1 MKDPIEQFRDAMH
14 SAGLNPP
21 EVIEAD
27 GEMHRFSANG
37 KRDDDSGWYVLH
49 VDGIP
54 AGAFG
59 DWRADLSEKWRAD
72 IGRELSDSERAAYR
86 ARMDAMRAARE
97 AEQAQRRAEARST
110 AADRWGAADPADPAH
125 PYLVAKGVKPHGTRQ
140 RGGSLLVQMRNTAS
154 ELLNIQTIGADG
166 DKRFLFG
173 GEVSGCY
180 FAIGKPTGRL
190 CIVEGFATGASV
202 REATGDAV
210 AVAFNAGNLKP
221 VAMALR
227 AKFPDLPIVL
237 CADDDYRTAG
247 NPGIT
252 KATEAAR
259 AIGGLMAVP
268 DFGQDRPGK
277 ATDFNDL
284 MRHCGAD
291 AVRQCV
297 ASATTAPEAPQ
308 GAQRDSSGHDG
319 APGAPSAPG
328 ASWGDPRPLSVKVAP
343 APYPLDA
350 LPETMRAAVSEA
362 RDYYQAPLPVVVA
375 SALSVLSVAV
385 QGVADVRRD
394 EKLVGPSCLFS
405 LTIAES
411 GERKSACDRHFSTV
425 LWDWQDEARLRA
437 LPELADYN
445 AAHRAWEAKRSGI
458 TDKIKEMARKGNSTF
473 DLEQRLNL
481 LERESPVQPLQ
492 PTPLRG
498 DDTPENLAWALMKEW
513 PSAGVLSSEAGTVFG
528 SHGMGKESL
537 MRNLALLATLWD
549 GGSQSVGRRTSESFV
564 MKGARFTLGLM
575 VQESTL
581 RAFVGGS
588 DGLAR
593 GMGFLARFLVAW
605 PESTQGQRPYR
616 EPAGFPYLAR
626 FNAAIQNVMKIELR
640 HEPTGGIQPTVLDL
654 SPEGK
659 ALWRS
664 YHDAIE
670 ESLRP
675 RGELYDVRDVASKAA
690 ENIARM
696 AALFHVLE
704 HGPAGAIGPES
715 VMAAA
720 RVMLWHLNESRRFFG
735 ELALPRDLA
744 DAARLDD
751 WLLDHCR
758 REGTLTVATRAV
770 QRYGPGSLR
779 HRIGDIESAVS
790 VLTEL
795 HRARLRTEGKR
806 KDIEVNPALVLGGDK

>member
-1 MKDPIEQFRDAMH
+1 MKDPIEQFRDAIRA
-14 SAGLNPP
+14 AGLNPP

-86 ARMDAMRAARE
+86 ARMDALRAARE
-97 AEQAQRRAEARST
+97 AEMVQRRAEARDT
-110 AADRWGAADPADPAH
+110 ATDRWGAADSADPAH
-125 PYLVAKGVKPHGTRQ
+125 PYLVAKGVKPHGIRQ
-140 RGGSLLVQMRNTAS
+140 RGGSLLVQMRNAGGG
-154 ELLNIQTIGADG
+154 LVNLQTIDADG

-202 REATGDAV
+202 HEATGDAV

-227 AKFPDLPIVL
+227 AKFPDLSLVL
-237 CADDDYRTAG
+237 CADDDCRTAG

-259 AIGGLMAVP
+259 AVGGLVAVP
-268 DFGQDRPGK
+268 HFGPDRPDK

-284 MRHCGAD
+284 MRHLGAES
-291 AVRQCV
+291 VRQCV
-297 ASATTAPEAPQ
+297 ASASAASEALQ
-308 GAQRDSSGHDG
+308 GVQAGAMHTDDG
-319 APGAPSAPG
+319 EGRAGAYSV
-328 ASWGDPRPLSVKVAP
+328 SWGDPRPLSVKTGP
-343 APYPLDA
+343 EPYPLDA

-362 RDYYQAPLPVVVA
+362 LEYYQAPLPVVVA

-394 EKLVGPSCLFS
+394 EKLVGPTGLYL

-411 GERKSACDRHFSTV
+411 GERKSACDRHFSTA
-425 LWDWQDEARLRA
+425 LRYWQDEARCAAEPDLN
-437 LPELADYN
+437 DYN
-445 AAHRAWEAKRSGI
+445 AAHRAWEAKRSGV
-458 TDKIKEMARKGNSTF
+458 TEKIKELARKGNSTF
-473 DLEQRLNL
+473 DLEQRLSL
-481 LERESPVQPLQ
+481 LERESPARPLQ

-513 PSAGVLSSEAGTVFG
+513 PSAGVLSSEAGSVFG
-528 SHGMGKESL
+528 SHGMGKESI

-581 RAFVGGS
+581 RTFVSGT

-605 PESTQGQRPYR
+605 PESTQGHRPYR

-626 FNAAIQNVMKIELR
+626 FNAAIQSVMRAELR
-640 HEPTGGIQPTVLDL
+640 HEPTGGIQPPVLDL
-654 SPEGK
+654 SAEGK

-675 RGELYDVRDVASKAA
+675 RGDLYDVRDVASKAA
-690 ENIARM
+690 ENIARL
-696 AALFHVLE
+696 AAQFHVLE
-704 HGPAGAIGPES
+704 HGPAGSIGPAS
-715 VMAAA
+715 VDAAGRVMA
-720 RVMLWHLNESRRFFG
+720 WHLNESRRFFG
-735 ELALPRDLA
+735 ELALPRELA

-758 REGTLTVATRAV
+758 REGTLTVATRTV

-779 HRIGDIESAVS
+779 HKIGDIESAVL

-795 HRARLRTEGKR
+795 HRARLRTDGKR